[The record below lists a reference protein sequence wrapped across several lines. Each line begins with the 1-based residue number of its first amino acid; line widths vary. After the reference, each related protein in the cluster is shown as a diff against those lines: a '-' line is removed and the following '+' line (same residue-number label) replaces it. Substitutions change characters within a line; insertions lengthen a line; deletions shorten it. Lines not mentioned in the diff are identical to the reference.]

1 MTTAFV
7 FALANQ
13 KGGVGKTTT
22 AVNLG
27 AYLAHGGYR
36 VLLVDADP
44 QANATSS
51 LGLPALDLPL
61 SLYDVY
67 VGRASLADTIALT
80 EEINLDLVPG
90 HPDLAGVEVEFAGV
104 DGREFILRDALAEV
118 IDRYDLILIDSPP
131 SLGLLTI
138 NALAAVNAGVI
149 IPVQCEYLA
158 LEGLSRLWET
168 ISLVRE
174 RLNPRCYIAGVVLTM
189 YDART
194 KLSQQVVENVRQVLG
209 ERVFQTIIPRNVQL
223 GEAPSFGEAIRR
235 YAPHSRGAEAYQAL
249 AEEFCRRLGLPFP
262 RAEDTLHHPAG
273 VSRKEE
279 DIEIRAGRAA

>member
-1 MTTAFV
+1 MKPARV

-36 VLLVDADP
+36 VLLVDTDP

-51 LGLPALDLPL
+51 LGLPALDLPF

-67 VGRASLADTIALT
+67 LNRVPLTDTITLT
-80 EEINLDLVPG
+80 KEVNLDLVPS
-90 HPDLAGVEVEFAGV
+90 HPNLAGAEVELV
-104 DGREFILRDALAEV
+104 HEQGREFLLREALRPAL
-118 IDRYDLILIDSPP
+118 DRYDIVLIDSPP

-138 NALAAVNAGVI
+138 NALAAVTYGVL

-158 LEGLSRLWET
+158 LEGLGRLWDT
-168 ISLVRE
+168 VTLVRE
-174 RLNPRCYIAGVVLTM
+174 RLNPKCHVAGVILTM

-194 KLSQQVVENVRQVLG
+194 NLAQEVVNNVREVLG
-209 ERVFQTIIPRNVQL
+209 EHVYQTIIPRNVRL
-223 GEAPSFGEAIRR
+223 GEAPSYGETILH
-235 YAPHSRGAEAYQAL
+235 YASRSAGAQAYEAL
-249 AEEFCRRLGLPFP
+249 AREFSERLGLPFP
-262 RAEDTLHHPAG
+262 AT
-273 VSRKEE
+273 
-279 DIEIRAGRAA
+279 AARVPQPEVKAWS

>member
-1 MTTAFV
+1 MSLAYV

-27 AYLAHGGYR
+27 AYLASGGYR
-36 VLLVDADP
+36 VLIVDADP

-61 SLYDVY
+61 SLYDVF

-80 EEINLDLVPG
+80 EEVNLDVVPG

-104 DGREFILRDALAEV
+104 EGREFLLRTALADV
-118 IDRYDLILIDSPP
+118 LDRYDIMLVDSPP

-138 NALAAVNAGVI
+138 NALTAVNAGVI
-149 IPVQCEYLA
+149 IPVQTEYLA
-158 LEGLSRLWET
+158 LEGLTRLWET

-194 KLSQQVVENVRQVLG
+194 KLSQQVEENVRQVLG
-209 ERVFQTIIPRNVQL
+209 DRVFHTVIPRNVQL
-223 GEAPSFGEAIRR
+223 GEAPSFGEVIRR
-235 YAPHSRGAEAYQAL
+235 YAPHSRGAQAYRAL
-249 AEEFCRRLGLPFP
+249 AQEFCQRLGLPYP
-262 RAEDTLHHPAG
+262 RAEQPHTASTSVHQHAQTSLP
-273 VSRKEE
+273 SEQ
-279 DIEIRAGRAA
+279 AA

>member
-1 MTTAFV
+1 MSPAYV

-27 AYLAHGGYR
+27 AYLAAGGYH
-36 VLLVDADP
+36 VLIVDADP

-61 SLYDVY
+61 SLYDVF

-80 EEINLDLVPG
+80 EEVNLDVVPG
-90 HPDLAGVEVEFAGV
+90 HPDLAGVEVEFVGV
-104 DGREFILRDALAEV
+104 EGREYLLRNVLADV
-118 IDRYDLILIDSPP
+118 LGDYDIILIDSPP
-131 SLGLLTI
+131 SLGLLTV
-138 NALAAVNAGVI
+138 NALVAVNAGVI
-149 IPVQCEYLA
+149 IPVQTEYLA
-158 LEGLSRLWET
+158 LEGLTRLWET

-194 KLSQQVVENVRQVLG
+194 KLSQQVEENVRQVLG
-209 ERVFQTIIPRNVQL
+209 DRVFNTVIPRNVQL
-223 GEAPSFGEAIRR
+223 GEAPSFGEVIRR
-235 YAPHSRGAEAYQAL
+235 YAPHSRGAQAYQAL
-249 AEEFCRRLGLPFP
+249 AREFCQRLGLPFP
-262 RAEDTLHHPAG
+262 REAPPLRPD
-273 VSRKEE
+273 
-279 DIEIRAGRAA
+279 RATSPQTRVPLRSEQAA